1 MYNQGSLQTQDR
13 TKQLNN
19 DLIILLGDLKMYE
32 AKNELGLPDLFGG
45 ITPCGGVEGD
55 DRDTPS

>member
-1 MYNQGSLQTQDR
+1 
-13 TKQLNN
+13 
-19 DLIILLGDLKMYE
+19 MYE